1 MKLSSSRLPLGK
13 GKMRIPTI
21 TFQIGLIASFGCP
34 GSSVRGTGED
44 LTSSSSSSSTNLP
57 SNSNPTETPTNSGP
71 DSNDLTS
78 SSSSS
83 TSTTSSSSSI
93 STSSSSSTTGNENTE
108 VGNGSAEPN
117 ICGNRVQE
125 NPEECDDG
133 PLGSEFCT
141 PECTII
147 TCGDGI
153 IQGLE
158 ECEDGNL
165 EDIDLC
171 NNFCKKSRFIFLGS
185 DYMGGVGGFGGLVI
199 ADSFCQKDASKYGLI
214 GSYKAW
220 LNDSNDT
227 LISRLNSEFFDG
239 YYLLPKSKDSNF
251 YISVAN
257 GWSSLVSGNL
267 QHAIDTIANGSTP
280 VETAMVWTNTNTDG
294 HIHGS
299 DTCCGNWTIKDQ
311 PTQGFVGISNA
322 VDYKWTSLG
331 PIGCDKGAKL
341 YCIQVGD

>member
-1 MKLSSSRLPLGK
+1 MKLSSFKIPK
-13 GKMRIPTI
+13 GPRYMKISNI
-21 TFQIGLIASFGCP
+21 TFQIALTTCFGCP
-34 GSSVRGTGED
+34 GSSVRGTGEY
-44 LTSSSSSSSTNLP
+44 LTSSSSTTNLP
-57 SNSNPTETPTNSGP
+57 PDSNNPTETPTNSGP
-71 DSNDLTS
+71 DSNDLTLTS
-78 SSSSS
+78 SFSTSSVTSSSS
-83 TSTTSSSSSI
+83 TSS
-93 STSSSSSTTGNENTE
+93 STSTSTTGNDNTE

-141 PECTII
+141 SECTNI

-165 EDIDLC
+165 EDVDLC
-171 NNFCKKSRFIFLGS
+171 NNSCKKSRFIFLGS

-199 ADSFCQKDASKYGLI
+199 ADNFCQKDASKYGLT
-214 GSYKAW
+214 GNYKAW

-227 LISRLNSEFFDG
+227 LISRLNSENFEG
-239 YYLLPKSKDSNF
+239 WYLLPKNKDSNF

-257 GWSSLVSGNL
+257 GWPSLISGNL
-267 QHAIDTIANGSTP
+267 QHSIDTIANGSTP
-280 VETAMVWTNTNTDG
+280 AEAAMVWTNTNINA

-311 PTQGFVGISNA
+311 PTQGFVGISSA

-331 PIGCDKGAKL
+331 AMGCDKGAKL
-341 YCIQVGD
+341 YCIQVAD